1 MRSRHSPLI
10 ELFALNDQEL
20 ARRAARDGA
29 AFAELLHRHLRSV
42 YRYLAAV
49 SGSAAE
55 ARELTARTFMT
66 AFESIDVYWGEPGFL
81 SWLIEIA
88 RDQVARQGRPQ
99 KEKTPP
105 GPAAA
110 AGNSAL
116 HPRLGLEQVSAALA
130 RLEPERAEAIRLY
143 LFAGLSAAETAGV
156 LKKSPAA
163 AKNLLLHGL
172 RDLLKAAPPLQEAG

>member
-29 AFAELLHRHLRSV
+29 AFAELFHRHLRSV

-66 AFESIDVYWGEPGFL
+66 ALETIGAYGDEPGFS

-88 RDQVARQGRPQ
+88 RDQAAQQGHPQ
-99 KEKTPP
+99 AEATPP
-105 GPAAA
+105 EPAAA
-110 AGNSAL
+110 AGDSAP

-172 RDLLKAAPPLQEAG
+172 RDLLKASPPLGEVG